1 MKAQTRAMNAAE
13 ELGHS
18 KALHLAPHGI
28 PQIEPVPS
36 PLSLLVLGQ
45 EIILRC
51 QLAHV

>member
-1 MKAQTRAMNAAE
+1 MNTAE
-13 ELGHS
+13 ELGCS

-28 PQIEPVPS
+28 TQTEPVPG